1 MTVQVHL
8 FSTVYTHD
16 LTLFVSPK
24 QAFICGSERYC
35 QSKSVCCNKG
45 VTIGI
50 LNRGDVASIP
60 ASRRR
65 TESFCDSLRRPA
77 MMVPAEPAPT
87 AMKLEN
93 IIVGTLLQTHFLMQ
107 SVVLAQCTM

>member
-1 MTVQVHL
+1 
-8 FSTVYTHD
+8 
-16 LTLFVSPK
+16 
-24 QAFICGSERYC
+24 
-35 QSKSVCCNKG
+35 
-45 VTIGI
+45 
-50 LNRGDVASIP
+50 
-60 ASRRR
+60 
-65 TESFCDSLRRPA
+65 